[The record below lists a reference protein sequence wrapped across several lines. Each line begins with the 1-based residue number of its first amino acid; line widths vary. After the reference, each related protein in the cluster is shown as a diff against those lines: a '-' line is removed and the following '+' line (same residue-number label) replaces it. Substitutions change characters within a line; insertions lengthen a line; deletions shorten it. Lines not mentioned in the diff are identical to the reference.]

1 VARAAVVA
9 PVVNAVDPHS
19 GTSAGMTTV
28 AIFGTG
34 FTGATGVQFGTVPVR
49 NFFVADDTRIFTSSP
64 PGIGVVDVRVQTA
77 GGMSGISTADQFAYV
92 APGAPVV
99 NAIYPRQGTTAGGT
113 NLTVYGSGFST
124 VASVSF
130 GSNSLPCFSPQF
142 GPAPASTP
150 ALRLQRAMEAAST
163 SAGIAAGGGGFGFA
177 PCQIGGDGQLF
188 VSGPPGTGT
197 VHITVTTGGQP
208 PITSATSAI
217 DQFTYTTPVAPVVY
231 GVGPNHGSAN
241 GGTNVAI
248 FGSGLS
254 GARSVAFGT
263 NSIPACGPVVAPTR
277 SSVVRLGPTR
287 WAVAPAPR
295 LAAGGGPGPGCFSPS
310 GSDTGLNVPA
320 PPGTASPTAVDVIV
334 TTGAGSSAANAAAKF
349 TYEAP
354 GPPEVDAV
362 DPNHG
367 TAVGGTFVSV
377 FGQSFT
383 GATAVDFGTTK
394 LMPCAPGSFG
404 SPCFNQNDDQHIF
417 VNLAPG
423 GTANTSVDVKVEVG
437 ALISLPGAAD
447 KYTFDTPVAP
457 VIYAIDPS
465 HGSASGGTN
474 FTLFGSAFSGT
485 TDVMVGST
493 HLVPCGPTS
502 PPACFNQVGDENIFV
517 TTPPGSVGTATVK
530 VTTQTLPAATTN
542 FTYDPP
548 VRPTVD
554 AVSPSSSPSNQP
566 TQAWITGKGLSGA
579 TGVTV
584 GGQVANFFAPF
595 GTDNVLQV
603 NVPPY
608 SGTATPPVVADV
620 VVTSPAGTSAIMPS
634 DHFTYTAAV
643 PPPLPTVSAVSP
655 SAGAITGGTQVFVSG
670 HAFFNAT
677 DVTFGTTAVA
687 RSNWQIMGD
696 NLILATSPATAAST
710 VHVVVKNA
718 SGSST
723 PTTADQFTY
732 TATPPSPPTG
742 PYVNALNPNQG
753 STVGGDFFTIIGGH
767 FTGATGVAFG
777 TAPPIGICHA
787 GLGPCYIVADDNHI
801 NVNNTP
807 PGSSPVDVTVIG
819 PGGTS
824 PTSNADLFTFVA
836 PGLPTIDAVTPN
848 QGPTFGGG
856 QLQLFGSNLSSVDS
870 LKIGAISV
878 PSCAGPPGPG
888 GCFNTG
894 GNNSIFVN
902 AVPAVAQTATV
913 DITVHNVTGN
923 SAITAADKYTYVH
936 QPAPIVTGVSPNHGP
951 SVGGTQVYITG
962 EHLLGFT
969 QVNFGQSPLP
979 LFGGGSASD
988 TLLSVT
994 SPPGAVNTT
1003 PIDITV
1009 TNPTGTSATS
1019 VADHYTYDVS
1029 PPPVVTAVSPSTGQ
1043 TAGGTNVW
1051 ISGQNLGNATSLQF
1065 GTSNAFQ
1072 FFPQSPNVLNAFSPP
1087 NPTAGPVHVIVTGPN
1102 GQSNPTA
1109 ADLFTYTPTGGP
1121 VVSVVSPATGP
1132 SEGQTPVFITGQN
1145 LGNPTNVTFGGISAF
1160 GFFSPA
1166 PNLVKT
1172 SSPMINAASYPDPV
1186 DVVVTTPSGPS
1197 PVVPANDTF
1206 TYTTTPA
1213 PTITGVGPASGPPGT
1228 TVFVSGTDF
1237 GGLSGVSFGTT
1248 PATGAIFGPSLGV
1261 IQLPSPTGIPG
1272 PAVDIR
1278 VMAAGGQSAITAAD
1292 HYTYAAEEPPIIS
1305 SISPNSGPTGTLV
1318 NIIGEHLGGA
1328 TQVTFGTNLGG
1339 AIVPNFFVRSD
1350 NLIRVQSPNLGGVN
1364 HIQVTT
1370 TAGMMTPFSGA
1381 DLFFSPGYGP
1391 VVMAA
1396 LPAMANQAYGGY
1408 TTVTYI
1414 KNVGTAP
1421 ASVKLSYYD
1430 TTGATVGAGDS
1441 NASLPVNA
1449 TWIVRQDNGNG
1460 LLAHGAGSGL
1470 ISSNQPIA
1478 AFVNEFAPP
1487 NAAAPGNTTDATSY
1501 TAIQVPDGTGTS
1513 LYAPTIVNHAYGSY
1527 TTGLGVINAG
1537 NAATDVTVK
1546 YRDGG
1551 GVLQKTQLF
1560 PGVAAHAYLGI
1571 YSGDSGTSTDANLPA
1586 GFIGTASIQSSGQP
1600 LAAITNEVGAGS
1612 QFSSFDTVNRGSTS
1626 LQAPVALNHAFG
1638 GYYTGIAVQDIGGA
1652 GGAVTLR
1659 YYDTFGAL
1667 AKTVGPLTLQ
1677 ANGSLG
1683 IYQGDTALGPPPS
1696 GSGYTA
1702 VISAGSEPIAAIV
1715 NEVAPPTSS
1724 GFQQSTSYNTT
1735 LGGLARANLP
1745 LVESSGADGWS
1756 TGLGIMNTGPTATTV
1771 SVTYFDPVT
1780 GAGIGTS
1787 QSTILQ
1793 PNAFW
1798 GVYQPSAGLPS
1809 GSRASALVVAPGGR
1823 VAVIC
1828 NEVNAASFMSYNGQ

>member
-1 VARAAVVA
+1 
-9 PVVNAVDPHS
+9 
-19 GTSAGMTTV
+19 
-28 AIFGTG
+28 
-34 FTGATGVQFGTVPVR
+34 
-49 NFFVADDTRIFTSSP
+49 
-64 PGIGVVDVRVQTA
+64 
-77 GGMSGISTADQFAYV
+77 
-92 APGAPVV
+92 
-99 NAIYPRQGTTAGGT
+99 
-113 NLTVYGSGFST
+113 
-124 VASVSF
+124 
-130 GSNSLPCFSPQF
+130 
-142 GPAPASTP
+142 
-150 ALRLQRAMEAAST
+150 MEAAST

-217 DQFTYTTPVAPVVY
+217 DQFTYTTPLAPVVY

-254 GARSVAFGT
+254 GARSVAFGA
-263 NSIPACGPVVAPTR
+263 NSIPACGPVVAPAR

-287 WAVAPAPR
+287 WAVAPKPL

-349 TYEAP
+349 TYDTP
-354 GPPEVDAV
+354 GPPEVDAL

-367 TAVGGTFVSV
+367 TALGGSFMSIL
-377 FGQSFT
+377 GQNLT
-383 GATAVDFGTTK
+383 GATVVDFGATK
-394 LMPCAPGSFG
+394 VMPCTPGSFG
-404 SPCFNQNDDQHIF
+404 ATCFNQNDDQHIF
-417 VNLAPG
+417 VNQTPP
-423 GTANTSVDVKVEVG
+423 GTANTSVDVRVEVG
-437 ALISLPGAAD
+437 TQVSGTGGAD
-447 KYTFDTPVAP
+447 KYTFDTPMPP

-465 HGSASGGTN
+465 HGSANGGTN
-474 FTLFGSAFSGT
+474 VSLYGSGFAGT
-485 TDVMVGST
+485 TDVQVGST
-493 HLVPCGPTS
+493 HLVPCSPQS
-502 PPACFNQVGDENIFV
+502 PPACFFQGSDDNLFLN
-517 TTPPGSVGTATVK
+517 TPPGPVGTATVT
-530 VTTQTLPAATTN
+530 VTTHTAPPATTN
-542 FTYDPP
+542 FTYDQPIPP
-548 VRPTVD
+548 SVD
-554 AVSPSSSPSNQP
+554 AVSPSTGPSNQV
-566 TQAWITGKGLSGA
+566 TQAWITGKGLDGV
-579 TGVTV
+579 TRVTV
-584 GGQVANFFAPF
+584 GGQMVNFQPQF
-595 GTDNVLQV
+595 GSSNVLQIT
-603 NVPPY
+603 VPPY
-608 SGTATPPVVADV
+608 AGAPANPPVVQDV
-620 VVTSPAGTSAIMPS
+620 VVTTPVGSSAITAN

-643 PPPLPTVSAVSP
+643 PPPLPAVSAVSP
-655 SAGAITGGTQVFVSG
+655 NAGPITGGTVVYISG
-670 HAFFNAT
+670 RAFFSAT
-677 DVTFGTTAVA
+677 GVSFGTTAVA
-687 RSNWQIMGD
+687 GANWHTLGD
-696 NLILATSPATAAST
+696 NLIQATSPAGAST
-710 VHVVVKNA
+710 VHVVVTN
-718 SGSST
+718 ST
-723 PTTADQFTY
+723 GPSAQTANDQFTY
-732 TATPPSPPTG
+732 SATPPPPPAG
-742 PYVNALNPNQG
+742 PYVNALNPSQG
-753 STVGGDFFTIIGGH
+753 STVGGDFVTIIGGH
-767 FTGATGVAFG
+767 FATATGVSFATTPPTQLGFCHSG
-777 TAPPIGICHA
+777 TAPCFF
-787 GLGPCYIVADDNHI
+787 VMDDSHI

-807 PGSSPVDVTVIG
+807 PGSGAVDVTVTG

-824 PTSNADLFTFVA
+824 ATSNADLFSFVA
-836 PGLPTIDAVTPN
+836 PGLPTVDAVSPN

-856 QLQLFGSNLSSVDS
+856 QVQVYGSNLSSVDS
-870 LKIGAISV
+870 VKFGATTL
-878 PSCAGPPGPG
+878 PPCNGPPGPG
-888 GCFNTG
+888 GCFGTG
-894 GNNSIFVN
+894 GNNTLFVN
-902 AVPAVAQTATV
+902 GVPPAAQAGAV

-923 SAITAADKYTYVH
+923 SVGGSVADKYTYYI

-962 EHLLGFT
+962 QHMLGAN
-969 QVNFGQSPLP
+969 QVNFGQTALQF
-979 LFGGGSASD
+979 FGFGFQSD
-988 TLLSVT
+988 TLVFAM
-994 SPPGAVNTT
+994 SPPGMASAT

-1009 TNPTGTSATS
+1009 ANPTGTSAKS
-1019 VADHYTYDVS
+1019 AADHFTYDVS
-1029 PPPVVTAVSPSTGQ
+1029 PPPVITSVSPSTGP
-1043 TAGGTNVW
+1043 TAGGTNVY
-1051 ISGQNLGNATSLQF
+1051 ISGQNLGSVTGLQF

-1087 NPTAGPVHVIVTGPN
+1087 NPTAGPVHVTVTAPN

-1132 SEGQTPVFITGQN
+1132 SEGQTRVFITGQN
-1145 LGNPTNVTFGGISAF
+1145 LGNPTNVTFGGIGAY

-1166 PNLVKT
+1166 PNLVMT
-1172 SSPMINAASYPDPV
+1172 SNPLINAASYPDPV

-1213 PTITGVGPASGPPGT
+1213 PTITGVSPSTGPAGT
-1228 TVFVSGTDF
+1228 TVYISGTDF
-1237 GGLSGVSFGTT
+1237 GGLSGVTFGTT
-1248 PATGAIFGPSLGV
+1248 PATGPIFGPSLGV
-1261 IQLPSPTGIPG
+1261 IQLPSPTGVPTN
-1272 PAVDIR
+1272 PASAVDVR
-1278 VMAAGGQSAITAAD
+1278 VTAAGGQTPITAAD
-1292 HYTYAAEEPPIIS
+1292 HYTYTAEDAPTITAIA
-1305 SISPNSGPTGTLV
+1305 PNSGAAGTQV
-1318 NIIGEHLGGA
+1318 NITGEHLGGA
-1328 TQVTFGTNLGG
+1328 TAVTFGTT
-1339 AIVPNFFVRSD
+1339 AVANFFVRSD
-1350 NLIRVQSPNLGGVN
+1350 NLIRLVSPAGSGAV
-1364 HIQVTT
+1364 HVQVTT
-1370 TAGMMTPFSGA
+1370 TAGMVTPQTGA
-1381 DLFFSPGYGP
+1381 DLYFYPGAGP
-1391 VVMAA
+1391 VAMAA

-1414 KNVGTAP
+1414 KNIGTAP
-1421 ASVKLSYYD
+1421 ANVSIKYYD
-1430 TTGATVGAGDS
+1430 PLGATVGVGDS

-1460 LLAHGAGSGL
+1460 LPAHGAGSGL

-1546 YRDGG
+1546 YRDGS

-1571 YSGDSGTSTDANLPA
+1571 YSGDSGTSTDAKLPA

-1683 IYQGDTALGPPPS
+1683 IYQGDTALGPPAS
-1696 GSGYTA
+1696 DSGYTA

-1735 LGGLARANLP
+1735 LGGLVRANLP

-1771 SVTYFDPVT
+1771 SVTYFDPDT
-1780 GAGIGTS
+1780 GAGVGNS

-1798 GVYQPSAGLPS
+1798 GVYQPTAGLPA
-1809 GSRASALVVAPGGR
+1809 GTRASALVVAPGGR